1 MEFEEFKSYFKEE
14 LDKNNINIEVDFE
27 KFYKYMKELLD
38 WNEKIN
44 LTAIKDEKEFV
55 VKHFVD
61 SLTIAKL
68 VPDNA
73 KVIDIGTGAGFP
85 GIPLKIVKDSIEIT
99 LVDSVNKKVMV
110 LHDVINK
117 LGLENIDAI
126 HTRAEDIAHKTE
138 YRECFDIATSR
149 AVSNLTTLVEYLL
162 PFIKVGGKV
171 LCMKGPNCDVEIQ
184 DAKKAISTFGGKIV
198 DKVSLN
204 IDGELERHIVVI
216 EKIANTPKKYPRGQ
230 GLPLKKPL
238 N

>member
-1 MEFEEFKSYFKEE
+1 
-14 LDKNNINIEVDFE
+14 
-27 KFYKYMKELLD
+27 MKELLE

-55 VKHFVD
+55 VKHFID
-61 SLTIAKL
+61 SLTIANL
-68 VPDNA
+68 VSDNA

-110 LHDVINK
+110 LQDVINK
-117 LGLENIDAI
+117 LGLKNIDAI

-138 YRECFDIATSR
+138 YRDCFDIATSR

-162 PFIKVGGKV
+162 PFVKVGGKV

-184 DAKKAISTFGGKIV
+184 DAKKAILNYEV
-198 DKVSLN
+198 MKVIN
-204 IDGELERHIVVI
+204 
-216 EKIANTPKKYPRGQ
+216 
-230 GLPLKKPL
+230 
-238 N
+238 